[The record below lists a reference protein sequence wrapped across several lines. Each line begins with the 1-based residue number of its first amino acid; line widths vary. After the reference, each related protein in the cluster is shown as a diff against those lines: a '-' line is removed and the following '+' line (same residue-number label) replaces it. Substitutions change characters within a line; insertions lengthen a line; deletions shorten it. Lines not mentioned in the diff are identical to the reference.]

1 MHLPIGTI
9 LQGGKYRIVRYINS
23 GGFGCTYEAEHVML
37 GERVAI
43 KEFYVKD
50 FCDREE
56 GKHVAVGTK
65 SKIGLI
71 EKLKCKF
78 IEEAKMLYRIQHPG
92 IVRVFDIFEENGTAY
107 YVMDYIDGHSLSEVV
122 AESGTLPEKQ
132 VLHYIHQVAEALQY
146 VHNRGCLHLD
156 IKPGNIMVDKSDN
169 AILIDFGVSKQ
180 YDEVD
185 GENTSTLIGKTPG
198 YAPIEQMGN
207 SVVTFSPSTDI
218 YALGAT
224 MYKLLT
230 GETPND
236 ATRLLNEG
244 LPELPSSISAQV
256 RNAIMVSM
264 KPIRKDRPQSIK
276 EFESILYAPN
286 IGDIKSTGY
295 RETIAESDEGTIIV
309 NDSTVDV
316 GSIED
321 TDKQKFSKIRDASA
335 DNKQTANFKQYVKS
349 ISAKCF
355 IMFLVIHLIIA
366 FLSVIDTFRGT
377 FGLFE
382 GLFLAGCDFM
392 GISVISLFNIL
403 LSIGFVVYIVLS
415 ITSQITNIRSNNQI
429 RTSKSLIAL
438 GIIILGLLVFHL
450 NHFWANMQLK
460 DFFLA
465 EHAENP
471 YVLLYRTFQTW
482 WMVVFYTLWIATLG
496 FYIVNDFE
504 NILKVTGWD
513 NKIRIIKDEI
523 VKPKTI
529 AYTFSIILCLGFIAV
544 AINAY
549 MHANRLII

>member
-78 IEEAKMLYRIQHPG
+78 IEEAKMLYRMQHPG

-107 YVMDYIDGHSLSEVV
+107 YVMDYIDGHSLSEKL

-244 LPELPSSISAQV
+244 LPELPRSISAQV

-321 TDKQKFSKIRDASA
+321 IDKQKFSKVRDVSA

-377 FGLFE
+377 FGQFE
-382 GLFLAGCDFM
+382 GLFQAGCDFM

-403 LSIGFVVYIVLS
+403 LSIEFVVYIVLS
-415 ITSQITNIRSNNQI
+415 ITSRITNIRSNNQI
-429 RTSKSLIAL
+429 RTSKSLISL

-450 NHFWANMQLK
+450 NHFWADMQLK
-460 DFFLA
+460 EFMG

-471 YVLLYRTFQTW
+471 YALLLRTFQTW
-482 WMVVFYTLWIATLG
+482 WMLVFYTLWIATLG

-513 NKIRIIKDEI
+513 NKIKIIKDGI
-523 VKPKTI
+523 VKPKTM
-529 AYTFSIILCLGFIAV
+529 AYTLSIILCLGYIVV

-549 MHANRLII
+549 MHANLLFF

>member
-78 IEEAKMLYRIQHPG
+78 IEEAKMLYRMQHPG

-107 YVMDYIDGHSLSEVV
+107 YVMDYIDGHSLSEKL

-321 TDKQKFSKIRDASA
+321 IDKQKFSKVRDVSA

-377 FGLFE
+377 FGQFE
-382 GLFLAGCDFM
+382 GLFQAGCDFM

-403 LSIGFVVYIVLS
+403 LSIEFVVYIVLS
-415 ITSQITNIRSNNQI
+415 ITSRITNIRSNNQI
-429 RTSKSLIAL
+429 RTSKSLISL

-450 NHFWANMQLK
+450 NHFWADMQLK
-460 DFFLA
+460 EFMG

-471 YVLLYRTFQTW
+471 YALLLRTFQTW
-482 WMVVFYTLWIATLG
+482 WMLVFYTLWIATLG

-513 NKIRIIKDEI
+513 NKIKIIKDGI
-523 VKPKTI
+523 VKPKTM
-529 AYTFSIILCLGFIAV
+529 AYTLSIILCLGYIVV

-549 MHANRLII
+549 MHANLLFF